1 MSDDQ
6 KQVVGVTTND
16 FGIAKDLS
24 QKDTYQAGVNIR
36 AKFTILSEGAKGSL
50 SEKVINEFDLASEIS
65 PQIYGLGFKE
75 VWEIDQDALSEWG
88 IGDVMHT
95 VGFPTSQ
102 EAYAGGFLYTM
113 APNLVHIG
121 YIVGLD
127 YKNPN
132 LNLYQEFQLFKNH
145 PKIRNLLEKGKCL
158 KYGAR
163 VINEG
168 GHYAIPKLT
177 FPGGALIGCSAGFVN
192 VAKIKGTHNAMKT
205 GMLAAEGIIQK
216 IETNSG
222 IDNVQFGEELF
233 EYSNLYNSSWVHEEM
248 YKTRNIKGSFSKGLL
263 AGMIRSFLIL
273 TLSKGKETFQSLPK
287 GRDSAS
293 MDDIDK

>member
-1 MSDDQ
+1 
-6 KQVVGVTTND
+6 
-16 FGIAKDLS
+16 
-24 QKDTYQAGVNIR
+24 
-36 AKFTILSEGAKGSL
+36 
-50 SEKVINEFDLASEIS
+50 
-65 PQIYGLGFKE
+65 
-75 VWEIDQDALSEWG
+75 
-88 IGDVMHT
+88 MHT

-127 YKNPN
+127 YKNPHM
-132 LNLYQEFQLFKNH
+132 NLYQEFQLYKNH
-145 PKIRNLLEKGKCL
+145 PKIRALLEKGKCL

-168 GHYAIPKLT
+168 GYYAIPKLN

-205 GMLAAEGIIQK
+205 GMMAAEAIIQK
-216 IETNSG
+216 IEAQSG
-222 IDNVQFGEELF
+222 IDNVKFGEELF
-233 EYSNLYNSSWVHEEM
+233 EYSDLFKSSWVHEEM
-248 YKTRNIKGSFSKGLL
+248 YRTRNVKGSFSHGLIR
-263 AGMIRSFLIL
+263 GMIRSFFIL
-273 TLSKGKETFQSLPK
+273 TISKGREIFQFLPK

-293 MDDIDK
+293 MDNIDK